1 MNSKSCNQ
9 EEFDEIDRQILRRL
23 QTDARKS
30 INEIAKEID
39 MSPTAVRTRV
49 NKLEGLKDGKYTGI
63 IRGYFTILDCHR
75 IGYREALLAQLRFS
89 PSQNLETVKQV
100 LEKDPDIKLAYMTT
114 GDFPMLVMGKCI
126 SHEQT
131 MELIERLR
139 KLPGV
144 EDVKTQMIL
153 ERIKENWVVDIPEAP

>member
-9 EEFDEIDRQILRRL
+9 EEFDKIDRMILSKL
-23 QTDARKS
+23 QTDARRS
-30 INEIAKEID
+30 INDLAKEIE
-39 MSPTAVRTRV
+39 MSPTAVRTRI
-49 NKLEGLKDGKYTGI
+49 NKLESFKDGKFTGI

-75 IGYREALLAQLRFS
+75 IGYREALLAQLRFN

-100 LEKDPDIKLAYMTT
+100 LEEDPDIKLAYMTT

-126 SHEQT
+126 DHQKT
-131 MELIERLR
+131 MDLIERLR

-153 ERIKENWVVDIPEAP
+153 ERIKENWVVDIPDSH